1 MRTFRISGMLFLGIV
16 ASAQARVDLL
26 LVPPATS
33 VTGEPG
39 VEFTLYLNNPTEI
52 TETAHVPVKVI
63 ADYATSTSH
72 GRVRLALVNPSEAEQ
87 PVPPMTRKTILLRLE
102 DTIAGDGGFVSLR
115 LTSPETNAIMF
126 ELSNPGSPIAV
137 RSPVEAETRRRSRA
151 SATGGRDLDLMSD
164 AENMR
169 RHISSYDPIYFALG
183 WRERFNA
190 RFQFSF
196 KYRVFGRATRGQ
208 PWFEQVARDLHV
220 AYTQTSIWDLK
231 GSSKPFYDSSYTPTA
246 FLLHEFEPRAGS
258 DWRISL
264 QAGGQHESNGKGDS
278 TAPSIAIANSA
289 STAGPG
295 HPSGSRSFNTLYFA
309 PKVRWTAD
317 NNLFVEARARTS
329 VYFETD
335 ENPDI
340 ERYRGYVEL
349 TLRTGYDRGVQLS
362 AHMRGKPHGHGS
374 VELNLSWPAI
384 QTPLLS
390 HILPMS
396 FGGYAQV
403 QYFNGYGESLL
414 DYDVRRKDQL
424 RFGMMIV
431 R

>member
-1 MRTFRISGMLFLGIV
+1 MLCLGIV

-26 LVPPATS
+26 LVPPVTS
-33 VTGEPG
+33 VTGQPG

-52 TETAHVPVKVI
+52 SEFAHLPVKVV
-63 ADYATSTSH
+63 ADYATSTGH
-72 GRVRLALVNPSEAEQ
+72 GRVRLALANPNDADV
-87 PVPPMTRKTILLRLE
+87 PVPPMSRKTILLRLE
-102 DTIAGDGGFVSLR
+102 DPISGNGGFVSLR

-126 ELSNPGSPIAV
+126 ELAAAAPPIAV
-137 RSPVEAETRRRSRA
+137 RSPIESETRRRSPA
-151 SATGGRDLDLMSD
+151 SATSGRDLDLTSD

-183 WRERFNA
+183 WRNRFNA

-208 PWFEQVARDLHV
+208 PWVEQLARDLHV

-246 FLLHEFEPRAGS
+246 FLLHEFEPTPAS
-258 DWRISL
+258 NWRIFL
-264 QAGGQHESNGKGDS
+264 QAGAQHESNGKGS
-278 TAPSIAIANSA
+278 ATATPSDPANSFPPL
-289 STAGPG
+289 TPR
-295 HPSGSRSFNTLYFA
+295 HPSDSRSFNTLYFA
-309 PKVRWTAD
+309 PKVRWTGD
-317 NNLFVEARARTS
+317 NNFFVEARARTS

-349 TLRTGYDRGVQLS
+349 TLRTGYDRGLQLS
-362 AHMRGKPHGHGS
+362 AHARGKPKGHGS